1 MKISETLKNYLQ
13 NSSKTCDSNIIFT
26 DLEKVRFNAI
36 ISDNINFESQ
46 NLSHELLSLIEDWK
60 CSNYNRE
67 LIMILNAHCVPIINN
82 DETKYFAQMIM
93 PVCHNNS
100 MDGLIIFFRTHRNYI
115 PSSAKSAIT
124 IKEFSEQFSD
134 DNFRPTI

>member
-13 NSSKTCDSNIIFT
+13 NSSKTGDSNIVFT
-26 DLEKVRFNAI
+26 DLEKVRFSAI

-46 NLSHELLSLIEDWK
+46 KLSHELLSLIEDWK
-60 CSNYNRE
+60 YSNYSRE
-67 LIMILNAHCVPIINN
+67 LIMILNAHCIPIIEN
-82 DETKYFAQMIM
+82 DETPYFAQMIM

-115 PSSAKSAIT
+115 PSSAKPAIT

-134 DNFRPTI
+134 DNFKPII